1 MNKVLLFFLL
11 SFYFGAG
18 IMLAPNLSFNEE
30 SLADQMIDI
39 DISDAG
45 ADDKS
50 FLKIPSS
57 PKDLD
62 SLFEL
67 EEELFLN
74 FEFIVTESSEKSDFL
89 NIELK
94 PIPAHMNNCRLSRER
109 FCDPLVNLFG
119 MRFNYQP
126 DDLSEKIILEIS
138 NVSLSSQL
146 PECNEFLC
154 SGLISCRRVID
165 RDDFLRV
172 SSIATNVLAEE
183 DIFTTSCKSFMSEDG
198 KEIVRVAVR
207 RGVAASKVGLWFGCC
222 ILATMRDITITALES
237 TKPGR

>member
-1 MNKVLLFFLL
+1 L
-11 SFYFGAG
+11 
-18 IMLAPNLSFNEE
+18 LAPSLSFNEE

-39 DISDAG
+39 NISDAD

-67 EEELFLN
+67 EGELFFN
-74 FEFIVTESSEKSDFL
+74 FKFIVTESLQNSDLF

-94 PIPAHMNNCRLSRER
+94 PIPARMNNCRLSRER

-126 DDLSEKIILEIS
+126 DDLSEKIILEII

-172 SSIATNVLAEE
+172 SSIATKVLIEE
-183 DIFTTSCKSFMSEDG
+183 HVFPTSCKSFMSEDG
-198 KEIVRVAVR
+198 KEIISVAVR
-207 RGVAASKVGLWFGCC
+207 KGVAASKVGLWFGCC
-222 ILATMRDITITALES
+222 ILATIRDITITALES
-237 TKPGR
+237 TKAGQ